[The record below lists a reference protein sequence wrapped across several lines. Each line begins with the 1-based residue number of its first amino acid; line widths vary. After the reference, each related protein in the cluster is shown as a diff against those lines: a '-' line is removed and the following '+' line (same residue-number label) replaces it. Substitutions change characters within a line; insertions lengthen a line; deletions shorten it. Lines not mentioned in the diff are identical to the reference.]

1 MEFTTRFRLHSQAAR
16 LYESTSYGPTPALDR
31 ILTFSD
37 TPFQGILAPRGTDGT
52 SPDYNSGG
60 GCNRP
65 PDFRRELCP
74 LHSPL
79 LGASLLVSFPP
90 LSDMLKFSG

>member
-16 LYESTSYGPTPALDR
+16 LYENASCGHAPARHR

-37 TPFQGILAPRGTDGT
+37 TPFQGTLAPGVADGA

-60 GCNRP
+60 NQ
-65 PDFRRELCP
+65 
-74 LHSPL
+74 
-79 LGASLLVSFPP
+79 SLRIDGVSSARFIRHY
-90 LSDMLKFSG
+90 

>member
-16 LYESTSYGPTPALDR
+16 LYESTSYSSALARDR
-31 ILTFSD
+31 ILTFYD
-37 TPFQGILAPRGTDGT
+37 TPFQGILAPSRTDGT

-60 GCNRP
+60 GVWP